1 MQTNEI
7 NVVREWDFDVN
18 LSGLQAPTGAGNNLP
33 EGFYKFMVTDMYVNP
48 EKNPNRVIIKVTVA
62 EGPFKGVVRTTGLN
76 RPTSADDNVR
86 YYWRGLAESV
96 GYEPAQLD
104 NGQISLGLSAFK
116 DRVAH
121 GFYAPKD
128 ESKGKDYQYERVN
141 FLPPGAWGDQKAN
154 FDANA
159 AAAPAAP
166 ASAPA
171 AAPASNSLGGSPAIQ
186 AASSGNALGGTASK
200 ASILSRLGAS

>member
-1 MQTNEI
+1 MQTPEI

-18 LSGLQAPTGAGNNLP
+18 LSGLQAPTGGAGNNLP

-48 EKNPNRVIIKVTVA
+48 EKNPNRVIIRVTVA
-62 EGPFKGVVRTTGLN
+62 EGPFKGVIRTTGIN

-104 NGQISLGLSAFK
+104 NGQISLGLNAFK
-116 DRVAH
+116 DEA
-121 GFYAPKD
+121 
-128 ESKGKDYQYERVN
+128 KGKDYQYERVD

-166 ASAPA
+166 A
-171 AAPASNSLGGSPAIQ
+171 AAPAGNSLGGSPAIQ
-186 AASSGNALGGTASK
+186 AASGGNALGGTASK

>member
-1 MQTNEI
+1 MQNNEI

-18 LSGLQAPTGAGNNLP
+18 LSGLQAPTGGAGNNLP
-33 EGFYKFMVTDMYVNP
+33 EGFYKAMVTDMYVNP

-62 EGPFKGVVRTTGLN
+62 EGPFKGVIRTTGLN

-104 NGQISLGLSAFK
+104 NGQISLGLNAFK

-121 GFYAPKD
+121 VFYAPKD
-128 ESKGKDYQYERVN
+128 EEKGGDYKYERVN
-141 FLPPGAWGDQKAN
+141 FLPPGAWGDRKAN

-166 ASAPA
+166 AAPA
-171 AAPASNSLGGSPAIQ
+171 QPSGLGAAPAIT
-186 AASSGNALGGTASK
+186 AASTGNALGGTASK
-200 ASILSRLGAS
+200 ASILSRLGA

>member
-1 MQTNEI
+1 MQTPEI

-18 LSGLQAPTGAGNNLP
+18 LSGLQAPTGGAGNNLP

-62 EGPFKGVVRTTGLN
+62 EGPFKGVIRTTGLN
-76 RPTSADDNVR
+76 RPTSTDDNVR

-104 NGQISLGLSAFK
+104 NGQIS
-116 DRVAH
+116 H

-128 ESKGKDYQYERVN
+128 EAKGKDYQYERVN

-166 ASAPA
+166 A
-171 AAPASNSLGGSPAIQ
+171 AAPAGNSLGGSPAIQ
-186 AASSGNALGGTASK
+186 AASGGNALGGTASK